1 MWREATDIGGNKGC
15 EKGAEDVD
23 VDVDGSR
30 ENAGKSRKTRKKDIK
45 RTRGGKE
52 GESV

>member
-1 MWREATDIGGNKGC
+1 MWKEATDIGGNKGC
-15 EKGAEDVD
+15 EKGAD
-23 VDVDGSR
+23 DVDGSR

-45 RTRGGKE
+45 GTRGGKE